1 MKNKVYIRT
10 SNVFLVFLVVTS
22 LPAVLTRNLQGTSNT
37 CLSRCGNITIP
48 YPFGTSPGCGLPE
61 FSLNCISHAGSNF
74 SADPA
79 LLLSPPCDP
88 SGNFYQVTSISAN
101 TLIIRATNLVA
112 ASCAQTVGSGNG
124 STSVCLGPASAPYV
138 FTSQNNLFAW
148 GCGAWGALDADD
160 QFVDDCSI
168 DCSAAS
174 QNEMVYCLN
183 YECCII
189 QFPKGV
195 RNITINAG
203 GNCGHAGVVYPP
215 SHEGGLAGREWGVQL
230 GWAIPG
236 PSCQNATTLG
246 NYSCAAT
253 ATCHDAQFAGLTG
266 YTCACSAGYDGDG
279 YANGIGCN
287 DINKCLNSTLNN
299 CSPNAVC
306 TDTAGGYYCNCRNGF
321 FGDGSRDGT
330 GCQSIRKRK
339 LLLVAAI
346 LVGLGG
352 VVLALLC
359 RIKKT
364 TKHTQFAQRNFE
376 ALGKLQDFF
385 TSLTNGESNTTTLF
399 SLKELEKATN
409 GFADDQKLGVGGF
422 GTVYKGTM
430 ESGLI
435 VAVKRTNKLDTSGAQ
450 QFLNEVA
457 LLSQVN
463 HRNLVRLHGCCL
475 ETEVPMLVY
484 EYVPNGNLSEHLRGE
499 KSSELGHL
507 TWPKRIQIA
516 IETAE
521 AITYLHSEA
530 NPPIYH
536 RDVKSSNILLNNM
549 YGVKVSDF
557 GISKLIPLDA
567 THVSTIAQGTPGY
580 WDPEYFLSYQLTDKS
595 DVYSFGVILLEL
607 ITSQPPV
614 DLNRDKMEMSLVAM
628 CILQIKEGNFEAIVD
643 PKLLPSNFE
652 EMETTLQEIEKVAT
666 MAMHCLA
673 FKGDDR
679 PSMKQVTE
687 VLHQIKGRNC
697 QWSEGRRN
705 MSSEFG
711 LAGVHEIKSVQE
723 LELIQLMDANTPN
736 SSQSSNIVSF

>member
-1 MKNKVYIRT
+1 
-10 SNVFLVFLVVTS
+10 
-22 LPAVLTRNLQGTSNT
+22 
-37 CLSRCGNITIP
+37 
-48 YPFGTSPGCGLPE
+48 
-61 FSLNCISHAGSNF
+61 
-74 SADPA
+74 
-79 LLLSPPCDP
+79 
-88 SGNFYQVTSISAN
+88 
-101 TLIIRATNLVA
+101 VA
-112 ASCAQTVGSGNG
+112 
-124 STSVCLGPASAPYV
+124 
-138 FTSQNNLFAW
+138 
-148 GCGAWGALDADD
+148 
-160 QFVDDCSI
+160 
-168 DCSAAS
+168 
-174 QNEMVYCLN
+174 
-183 YECCII
+183 
-189 QFPKGV
+189 
-195 RNITINAG
+195 
-203 GNCGHAGVVYPP
+203 
-215 SHEGGLAGREWGVQL
+215 
-230 GWAIPG
+230 
-236 PSCQNATTLG
+236 
-246 NYSCAAT
+246 
-253 ATCHDAQFAGLTG
+253 
-266 YTCACSAGYDGDG
+266 
-279 YANGIGCN
+279 
-287 DINKCLNSTLNN
+287 
-299 CSPNAVC
+299 
-306 TDTAGGYYCNCRNGF
+306 
-321 FGDGSRDGT
+321 
-330 GCQSIRKRK
+330 
-339 LLLVAAI
+339 
-346 LVGLGG
+346 LGG
-352 VVLALLC
+352 VVLVLLC
-359 RIKKT
+359 RIKKPR
-364 TKHTQFAQRNFE
+364 KHPQFAQRNFE
-376 ALGKLQDFF
+376 SLGKLQDFF
-385 TSLTNGESNTTTLF
+385 TSLTDGESNTTTFF

-450 QFLNEVA
+450 QFLNEMA

-507 TWPKRIQIA
+507 TWPKRMQIA
-516 IETAE
+516 IEISE

-614 DLNRDKMEMSLVAM
+614 DLNRDKMETSLVAM
-628 CILQIKEGNFEAIVD
+628 CIPQIKEGNFEAIVD
-643 PKLLPSNFE
+643 PKLLSSNFE

-666 MAMHCLA
+666 LAMHCLA
-673 FKGDDR
+673 LKGDDR

-705 MSSEFG
+705 MSSECG
-711 LAGVHEIKSVQE
+711 LVGVHEIKSIQE
-723 LELIQLMDANTPN
+723 LELIQLIDANTPN
-736 SSQSSNIVSF
+736 SSQSCSTFTHSNHSNNSSNPCVRK

>member
-1 MKNKVYIRT
+1 M
-10 SNVFLVFLVVTS
+10 
-22 LPAVLTRNLQGTSNT
+22 A
-37 CLSRCGNITIP
+37 
-48 YPFGTSPGCGLPE
+48 
-61 FSLNCISHAGSNF
+61 
-74 SADPA
+74 
-79 LLLSPPCDP
+79 
-88 SGNFYQVTSISAN
+88 
-101 TLIIRATNLVA
+101 
-112 ASCAQTVGSGNG
+112 
-124 STSVCLGPASAPYV
+124 
-138 FTSQNNLFAW
+138 
-148 GCGAWGALDADD
+148 
-160 QFVDDCSI
+160 
-168 DCSAAS
+168 
-174 QNEMVYCLN
+174 
-183 YECCII
+183 
-189 QFPKGV
+189 
-195 RNITINAG
+195 
-203 GNCGHAGVVYPP
+203 
-215 SHEGGLAGREWGVQL
+215 
-230 GWAIPG
+230 
-236 PSCQNATTLG
+236 
-246 NYSCAAT
+246 
-253 ATCHDAQFAGLTG
+253 
-266 YTCACSAGYDGDG
+266 
-279 YANGIGCN
+279 
-287 DINKCLNSTLNN
+287 
-299 CSPNAVC
+299 
-306 TDTAGGYYCNCRNGF
+306 
-321 FGDGSRDGT
+321 
-330 GCQSIRKRK
+330 
-339 LLLVAAI
+339 
-346 LVGLGG
+346 LGG
-352 VVLALLC
+352 VVLVLLC
-359 RIKKT
+359 RIKKPR
-364 TKHTQFAQRNFE
+364 KHPQFAQRNFE
-376 ALGKLQDFF
+376 SLGKLQDFF
-385 TSLTNGESNTTTLF
+385 TSLTDGESNTATFF

-450 QFLNEVA
+450 QFLNEMA

-507 TWPKRIQIA
+507 TWPKRMQIA

-595 DVYSFGVILLEL
+595 DVYSFGVVLLEL

-614 DLNRDKMEMSLVAM
+614 DLNRDKMETSLVAM
-628 CILQIKEGNFEAIVD
+628 CIPQIKDGNFEAIVD
-643 PKLLPSNFE
+643 PKLLSSNFE

-679 PSMKQVTE
+679 PSMKQATE

-697 QWSEGRRN
+697 QWSEGRRD

-711 LAGVHEIKSVQE
+711 LVGVHEIKSIQE
-723 LELIQLMDANTPN
+723 LELLQLIDANTPN
-736 SSQSSNIVSF
+736 SSQSCNTFSHSSHSNYSSSPCVRT